1 MCTHKKQKEPV
12 EEGSREFQVCNVFL
26 HKYLSLQ
33 MDVPMSDQ
41 ERMKLGCSS
50 LSLAGFKA

>member
-1 MCTHKKQKEPV
+1 V
-12 EEGSREFQVCNVFL
+12 EKGSREFQVGNDFL

-33 MDVPMSDQ
+33 MDIPMSDQ

-50 LSLAGFKA
+50 LALAGFKS